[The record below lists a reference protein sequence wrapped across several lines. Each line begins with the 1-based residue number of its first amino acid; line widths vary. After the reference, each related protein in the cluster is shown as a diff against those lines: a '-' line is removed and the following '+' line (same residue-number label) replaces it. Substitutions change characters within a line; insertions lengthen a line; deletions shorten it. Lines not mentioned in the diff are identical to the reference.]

1 MENNEIWED
10 YTVKVSIIF
19 KKISATSK
27 EHAES
32 IINNSIS
39 IDHDLQYR
47 VDDMYAVAEKEK
59 E

>member
-1 MENNEIWED
+1 MEDNEIWED
-10 YTVKVSIIF
+10 YTVKISIIF
-19 KKISATSK
+19 KGISATSK

-32 IINNSIS
+32 IIDSIS

-47 VDDMYAVAEKEK
+47 IDDMYAVAEKEK